1 MVAELVEHAQ
11 TRQEP
16 SSRPGQARA
25 EAGPAEATGLRT
37 YVVDTS
43 VLLSD
48 PRALLHFAEHEV
60 VLPLVVVSELEAK
73 RADPDLGYYART
85 ALRLLDDLRGRH
97 GALDQPVPITPEG
110 GTLRIE
116 LNHVSV
122 DVLPLGIRGTDNDSR
137 ILAVAKALADEGAT
151 VTVVSKD
158 LPMRVKA
165 AAMGLA
171 ADEYRHELVR
181 DSGWRGTVSLSVAQE
196 RLDALYDD
204 GEVDL
209 AGVPLGTLTGTGVE
223 TGPEAVSYTHLR
235 AHET

>member
-1 MVAELVEHAQ
+1 
-11 TRQEP
+11 
-16 SSRPGQARA
+16 
-25 EAGPAEATGLRT
+25 
-37 YVVDTS
+37 
-43 VLLSD
+43 
-48 PRALLHFAEHEV
+48 
-60 VLPLVVVSELEAK
+60 
-73 RADPDLGYYART
+73 
-85 ALRLLDDLRGRH
+85 
-97 GALDQPVPITPEG
+97 
-110 GTLRIE
+110 
-116 LNHVSV
+116 
-122 DVLPLGIRGTDNDSR
+122 TDNDSR
-137 ILAVAKALADEGAT
+137 ILAVAKALADEGAA

-223 TGPEAVSYTHLR
+223 TGPEEASAEADRLPVNTGLVLTAPRGSALARVGEGGR
-235 AHET
+235 A

>member
-25 EAGPAEATGLRT
+25 EAGPAEAAGLRT

-43 VLLSD
+43 VALSD
-48 PRALLHFAEHEV
+48 PRALAHFAEHEV

-85 ALRLLDDLRGRH
+85 APRLLDDLRGRH

-110 GTLRIE
+110 GTPRIE

-122 DVLPLGIRGTDNDSR
+122 DVRPWASAARTTTPASSPSR
-137 ILAVAKALADEGAT
+137 RRSRT
-151 VTVVSKD
+151 
-158 LPMRVKA
+158 
-165 AAMGLA
+165 
-171 ADEYRHELVR
+171 
-181 DSGWRGTVSLSVAQE
+181 
-196 RLDALYDD
+196 
-204 GEVDL
+204 
-209 AGVPLGTLTGTGVE
+209 
-223 TGPEAVSYTHLR
+223 R
-235 AHET
+235 APR

>member
-85 ALRLLDDLRGRH
+85 ALRLLDDLRG
-97 GALDQPVPITPEG
+97 
-110 GTLRIE
+110 
-116 LNHVSV
+116 
-122 DVLPLGIRGTDNDSR
+122 
-137 ILAVAKALADEGAT
+137 
-151 VTVVSKD
+151 
-158 LPMRVKA
+158 
-165 AAMGLA
+165 
-171 ADEYRHELVR
+171 
-181 DSGWRGTVSLSVAQE
+181 
-196 RLDALYDD
+196 
-204 GEVDL
+204 
-209 AGVPLGTLTGTGVE
+209 
-223 TGPEAVSYTHLR
+223 
-235 AHET
+235 